1 MRRKSVHSCLCATAI
16 AFLLGF
22 GSTACMVTG
31 LRLPAE
37 LVDLAMGCA
46 IAALIPAVCLY
57 FRRGE
62 LILSGIAL
70 LFTLLIGFSAEF
82 QDQLLAL
89 CYSAMSYYHSAYGLV
104 IPAQIDGCTAYSQLL
119 PLLFI
124 AGLIMVATVWIVVR
138 RKPAFPAVILASVP
152 LASCLVVT
160 DTVPE
165 AMPIFLLLFGM
176 ILLIITQSI
185 RRQSERQGNKIT
197 LILAVPVIVVVS
209 ALLVF
214 IPQEYYSAPEQISS
228 VQDLLGWVSER
239 LPVLEQT
246 SDGRFVISFAGDERD
261 QVDLTRV
268 GNRVE
273 TNTAVMEIYTEYTG
287 VLYLRG
293 RDYDVYT
300 GFDWK
305 SSENRQEEGYG
316 PSRRWQTIAEKAEI
330 RVLGK
335 RGQYYL
341 PCYPTEQQTLYGGRI
356 PNPNNETTYT
366 YSFFPLRWDW
376 KSSWVAMDQGI
387 MVTVE
392 VPSADARY
400 LSLPEDTQKNAQNIL
415 DDIDFSGS
423 RNTLDTANTI
433 IRYVQNSAEYNLNPG
448 RMPGS
453 ETDFAI
459 WFLNDSDTG
468 YCVHFASAA
477 TVLLRAAGIPARYV
491 TGYTIAT
498 DPGQTTTVREKHAHA
513 WVECY
518 LDYIGWV
525 IMDPTPSEVI
535 TPPDATESTTAPT
548 TPSVTQPTVTQPTE
562 TTPTTAPTS
571 TQSTNGTG
579 DTTSGTPAP
588 KPERELPQWFQTALT
603 VIAWI
608 AAAAVVIIGQWY
620 LRRWLIQTQRHRG
633 SPNRQ
638 AIVRYR
644 EIAHMSRA
652 CHVPIPDNLQNL
664 AQKARFSQH
673 MLTEDELGQIDRFRQ
688 ECVKLLQ
695 KQRWY
700 CRLVYR
706 FIFVFY

>member
-1 MRRKSVHSCLCATAI
+1 MKRRPIHSCLCAAAL

-37 LVDLAMGCA
+37 LLPLAIGCAMGA
-46 IAALIPAVCLY
+46 ILPAVCLY

-70 LFTLLIGFSAEF
+70 LFTLLIGFSAQF
-82 QDQLLAL
+82 QEQLLAL
-89 CYSAMSYYHSAYGLV
+89 CYSAMYYYHKAYGIA

-124 AGLIMVATVWIVVR
+124 AGLIMVTAVWVVMR
-138 RKPAFPAVILASVP
+138 RKPAFPAVILASLP

-176 ILLIITQSI
+176 ILLIMTQSI

-197 LILAVPVIVVVS
+197 LILALPVIAVVS
-209 ALLVF
+209 ILLIL
-214 IPQEYYSAPEQISS
+214 IPQEYYSAPQQISS

-239 LPVLEQT
+239 IPALEQT
-246 SDGRFVISFAGDERD
+246 SDGRFVITFGSDERD
-261 QVDLTRV
+261 QIDLSRV
-268 GNRVE
+268 GNRIE
-273 TNTAVMEIYTEYTG
+273 TNTAVMEIYTEYNG

-300 GFDWK
+300 GLDWK
-305 SSENRQEEGYG
+305 ASEDRYEEDYG
-316 PSRRWQTIAEKAEI
+316 PSLRWQSITEKADI

-356 PNPNNETTYT
+356 PNPDNESTYT
-366 YSFFPLRWDW
+366 YAFFPLRWDW
-376 KSSWVAMDQGI
+376 EHTWVAYDNGLMS
-387 MVTVE
+387 TAS
-392 VPSADARY
+392 VPPADSRY
-400 LSLPEDTQKNAQNIL
+400 LALPEDTQKNAGEIL
-415 DDIDFSGS
+415 DKIDFSGA
-423 RNTLDTANTI
+423 RNTLETANTI
-433 IRYVQNSAEYNLNPG
+433 IRYVQNSADYSLNTG

-491 TGYTIAT
+491 TGYTVST
-498 DPGQTTTVREKHAHA
+498 DPGQTTTVREKHSHA

-525 IMDPTPSEVI
+525 IMDPTPSEAI
-535 TPPDATESTTAPT
+535 APPDTTDSTTAPT
-548 TPSVTQPTVTQPTE
+548 EPSETEPAVTQPIATD
-562 TTPTTAPTS
+562 PTTVPTS
-571 TQSTNGTG
+571 TQSTDQTGTTT
-579 DTTSGTPAP
+579 DTPGSEPDYTV
-588 KPERELPQWFQTALT
+588 PQWFQTVLT
-603 VIAWI
+603 VILWV
-608 AAAAVVIIGQWY
+608 AAAAVLITGQWY

-644 EIAHMSRA
+644 EIVHLSKA
-652 CHVPIPDNLQNL
+652 CRVPVPDALQEL

-673 MLTEDELGQIDRFRQ
+673 TLVGDELEQFDQFRHS
-688 ECVKLLQ
+688 CVQTLQ
-695 KQRWY
+695 KQPWY
-700 CRLVYR
+700 YRLVYR
-706 FIFVFY
+706 FIFAFY